1 MRAFWPDDEAVG
13 ATTED
18 SAVADTG
25 RVCER
30 ETLIAEGDAV
40 VTGSC
45 RGCWGFSDVPILEV
59 DDSRGHC
66 DREDD
71 SPRVLEDG
79 GAEWECEVGVGIE
92 LQDGVLYV
100 VGLWAEL

>member
-79 GAEWECEVGVGIE
+79 GAEWECEVGAGIE